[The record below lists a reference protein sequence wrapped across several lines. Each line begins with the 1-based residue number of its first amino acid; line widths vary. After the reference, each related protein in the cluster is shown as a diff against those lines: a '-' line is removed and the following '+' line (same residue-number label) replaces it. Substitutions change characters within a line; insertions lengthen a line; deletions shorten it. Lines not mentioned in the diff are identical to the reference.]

1 VSEKSESTKLARI
14 NLAAGSRYEHIDLR
28 SLPTFDGELE
38 TLVMNPENT
47 MHIDQ
52 LPKNVWCGT
61 CSSTTQI
68 QPLVHH
74 YGGTWEQWS
83 FRQDARRNLENDRTW
98 EAYTKLQLFED
109 GETGHIRPWLSEF
122 VQRNGQELASALLKG
137 VGEVPPRKATWQ

>member
-74 YGGTWEQWS
+74 YGEYGNS
-83 FRQDARRNLENDRTW
+83 GAFDRTHAVTW
-98 EAYTKLQLFED
+98 RT
-109 GETGHIRPWLSEF
+109 TGLGRLIRNCSSLRTVKQAISDRGSPSLCKGMGRSWL
-122 VQRNGQELASALLKG
+122 
-137 VGEVPPRKATWQ
+137 VPC